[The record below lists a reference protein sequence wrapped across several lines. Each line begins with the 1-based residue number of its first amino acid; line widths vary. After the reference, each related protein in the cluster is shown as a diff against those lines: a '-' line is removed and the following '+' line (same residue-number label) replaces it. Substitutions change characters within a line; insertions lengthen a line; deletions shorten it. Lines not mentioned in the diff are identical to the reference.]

1 MSKTYRP
8 WNVDQAMLLPP
19 SVQELVP
26 AGHLAHFVRDLVRD
40 SLDLSAILDDYREER
55 GYPPYH
61 PVMMTALLLYS
72 YCQGV
77 YSSRRMAAACE
88 QRVDFMAITALQQ
101 PDFRTISDFRKR
113 HLPALGA
120 LFGQVLVLCEQAGLV
135 KLGHV
140 ALDGTKIKANAS
152 KHKAM
157 SYGRMKQRE
166 SELAAEVQKWLAQ
179 AEALD
184 AAEDEALGRE
194 RRGDE
199 LPEWVT
205 NKQARLA
212 KIREA
217 MAALEAEAAQA
228 AADEA
233 AASEPPPCEPS
244 ADDDGGSEGAA
255 APAAQSPP
263 EAAIV
268 APPDKAQRNF
278 TDPQSRIM
286 KTPNGFE
293 QAYNAQAAVDA
304 DSQVIVAA
312 GLTNAGNDKQQVV
325 PMAAAIEQNMG
336 RTPKEL
342 SADSGYCSEANL
354 AELERLRIR
363 GYVATGR
370 QKHGA
375 TSATKTGA
383 GGGTLVQGMSRRLKQ
398 GGHRSRYRLRKQT
411 VEPVFGQI
419 KGARGFRQFHLRGLT
434 KVADEWLLIC
444 LAHNLLKLAKKS

>member
-19 SVQELVP
+19 SVRELVP

-166 SELAAEVQKWLAQ
+166 AELAAEVQKWLAQ
-179 AEALD
+179 AEAAD
-184 AAEDEALGRE
+184 AAEDQALGRE

-199 LPEWVT
+199 VPEWVQS
-205 NKQARLA
+205 KQKRLA
-212 KIREA
+212 KMREA
-217 MAALEAEAAQA
+217 MAALEAEAAA
-228 AADEA
+228 A
-233 AASEPPPCEPS
+233 AASEPPV
-244 ADDDGGSEGAA
+244 DDDGGTEGAA
-255 APAAQSPP
+255 LASDDSPP
-263 EAAIV
+263 EPAAP
-268 APPDKAQRNF
+268 APSDKAQRNF
-278 TDPQSRIM
+278 TDPESRIM
-286 KTPNGFE
+286 KAPNGFE
-293 QAYNAQAAVDA
+293 QAFNAQAAVDA

-325 PMAAAIEQNMG
+325 PMAGAIEQNLG

-354 AELERLRIR
+354 AELERLGIR

-370 QKHGA
+370 QKHG
-375 TSATKTGA
+375 TKSATKTGA
-383 GGGTLVQGMSRRLKQ
+383 GGGTLVQEMSRRLKQ

-419 KGARGFRQFHLRGLT
+419 KGARDFRQFHLRGLT

-444 LAHNLLKLAKKS
+444 LAHNLLKLAHKS